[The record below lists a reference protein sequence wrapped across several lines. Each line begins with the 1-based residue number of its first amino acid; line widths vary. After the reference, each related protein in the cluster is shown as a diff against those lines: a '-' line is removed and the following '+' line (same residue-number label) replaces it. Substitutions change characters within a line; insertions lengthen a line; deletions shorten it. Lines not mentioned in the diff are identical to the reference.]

1 MNTTDKTNSER
12 LWRSR
17 PSNRT
22 MSRRYARAVV
32 ILSLLSFELTI
43 VIYSVAKSGVRK
55 SILYLVALLVYS
67 VLALF
72 SIKGSKTGRIAT
84 YLIIAFVLMTA
95 ANCLFVGIFI
105 APVEQLAF
113 KIISILL
120 GAYFIC
126 CGIMLIVEEKRLR
139 KPYESI

>member
-1 MNTTDKTNSER
+1 MG
-12 LWRSR
+12 
-17 PSNRT
+17 
-22 MSRRYARAVV
+22 RRYARAIA
-32 ILSLLSFELTI
+32 ILSLLSFEVTI
-43 VIYSVAKSGVRK
+43 VIYSIAKSGIRK

-67 VLALF
+67 VLAFF
-72 SIKGSKTGRIAT
+72 STKGSKTGRIAT

-95 ANCLFVGIFI
+95 TNCLFVGIFI

-113 KIISILL
+113 KTISILL

-139 KPYESI
+139 KSYESE